1 MGCSGCST
9 GSGGKPNGCK
19 SNGGC
24 STGGCNRLNTFDWLS
39 NKNFYDPASFNIVEI
54 SFKNGSRKSFF
65 WKDHSIPSQTGD
77 FVVVET
83 GSGQDV
89 GIITLSGDLV
99 RLQMKKKRF
108 KKDRVLYKVLRP
120 ASPRDMEKMEE
131 ARGKEKE
138 SMVRARVISRH
149 LGLNMKIGDVEY
161 QSDQRKATFFYTAD
175 GRVDFRELV
184 RQFAKEFRVKVEMRQ
199 IGSRQESGKIGGIG
213 SCGRELCCSTWLSD
227 FKSVNTTAARYQN
240 LAINQSKL
248 SGQCGR
254 LKCCLN
260 YELDTYLDALTDFPK
275 HAEVLHT
282 EAGKAI
288 LVKTDIFK
296 RLMFYCYE
304 VKGRRGHIMPVHVD
318 TVKKVLEMNA
328 NKQKPAE
335 LTIVEQVVTP
345 DPGSELEEADIT
357 GDFELPELNR
367 PVSRSRKNKKRKNTR
382 SRGPRRND
390 NRDKKPNTN
399 SSKKTENKGSN
410 SPSKKGPVSPKNQT
424 KGNKQKSHDKAK
436 PKPKPDGNRNKPKN
450 HQNKPKKD

>member
-9 GSGGKPNGCK
+9 GTGGKPNGCK

-24 STGGCNRLNTFDWLS
+24 SSGGCNRLNTFDWLS

-65 WKDHSIPSQTGD
+65 WKDHSISAQTGD

-89 GIITLSGDLV
+89 GLITLSGDLV

-120 ASPRDMEKMEE
+120 ASTRDMERMEE
-131 ARGKEKE
+131 ARGKEKQ
-138 SMVRARVISRH
+138 SMVRARVIARH

-161 QSDQRKATFFYTAD
+161 QSDHRKATFYYTAD

-213 SCGRELCCSTWLSD
+213 SCGRELCCSTWLTD

-260 YELDTYLDALTDFPK
+260 YELDTYLDALSDFPK

-304 VKGRRGHIMPVHVD
+304 VKGRRGHVMPVNVD

-328 NKQKPAE
+328 KKQKPAE
-335 LTIVEQVVTP
+335 LALAETALTP
-345 DPGSELEEADIT
+345 KVPAEMEEADIM
-357 GDFELPELNR
+357 GDFELPELNK
-367 PVSRSRKNKKRKNTR
+367 PQGRSRRNKKKRSSRKPSN
-382 SRGPRRND
+382 RRKDSNHPGNKD
-390 NRDKKPNTN
+390 GGASKPSSGKSGSTKPNEAKSSERKEDSGEKSKN
-399 SSKKTENKGSN
+399 SGKSKSKGRWR
-410 SPSKKGPVSPKNQT
+410 
-424 KGNKQKSHDKAK
+424 K
-436 PKPKPDGNRNKPKN
+436 PK
-450 HQNKPKKD
+450 NKPKKD